1 MMDFS
6 RRREWKSLLHQSTA
20 PSTMA
25 ERTEV
30 NTHSVHAANPTSVG
44 SSSERSA
51 SSVTV
56 LSTAAA
62 AGHDTLRSSALE
74 VRVSGFGLSLVVPP
88 CLRLGVRALADYAA
102 HTGNGGGMTDDELVR
117 QDPLQQLHWLHTQ
130 QQARLSGHPRLRD
143 SGGLRRVAEPRKVVP
158 SRLGWGECVSTATT
172 VSPPMLDIGIM
183 KDLIDKAEP
192 HALELQ
198 EPQSSNADGGGCAAG
213 LAANECDEVKVTD
226 FASVPDVGAGRAARH
241 AAAAAAATAT
251 PVHHQT
257 TTITTDSGVGDELLL
272 LPPPPPAILRTAL
285 ASRAA
290 GSGSGQGTSL
300 AAVRSGL
307 STWRLDGSWATPQH
321 SITESTRLERVA
333 VAARNS
339 DNGAT
344 PPAAAAVLRRLEC
357 EIIRQQNYH
366 RGAVIQSREYRAPE
380 VLLGN
385 FCLPSCDVWSMGCI
399 AYELVS
405 GRFLFDCIADRE
417 CFATASFRQQQQ
429 QQQQQQRQGTERD
442 HTSDSN
448 VGDKGTPQRQDKRD
462 GQSIY
467 LEDAEQDLDVFHL
480 KAIMRLLGPPPV
492 SLLRQQPMGLFV
504 DNFFDSRGDFRF
516 WERCEAEEA
525 GIHLADPYRQL
536 ELEYGAGGAAGSGAG
551 RQRSPQLLPP
561 RTLPQRMNDV
571 TTAPL
576 TNSPP
581 PHPLLV

>member
-1 MMDFS
+1 
-6 RRREWKSLLHQSTA
+6 
-20 PSTMA
+20 
-25 ERTEV
+25 
-30 NTHSVHAANPTSVG
+30 
-44 SSSERSA
+44 
-51 SSVTV
+51 
-56 LSTAAA
+56 
-62 AGHDTLRSSALE
+62 
-74 VRVSGFGLSLVVPP
+74 
-88 CLRLGVRALADYAA
+88 
-102 HTGNGGGMTDDELVR
+102 
-117 QDPLQQLHWLHTQ
+117 
-130 QQARLSGHPRLRD
+130 
-143 SGGLRRVAEPRKVVP
+143 
-158 SRLGWGECVSTATT
+158 
-172 VSPPMLDIGIM
+172 MLDIGMM
-183 KDLIDKAEP
+183 KDLIGKAEP

-213 LAANECDEVKVTD
+213 LAANECDEDKVTD
-226 FASVPDVGAGRAARH
+226 FASVPDVGAGIAARH
-241 AAAAAAATAT
+241 AAAAAAAAAATAT

-290 GSGSGQGTSL
+290 GSGSGQSTSL

-307 STWRLDGSWATPQH
+307 STWRLDGSWATLQH

-344 PPAAAAVLRRLEC
+344 PPAAATVLRRLEC

-417 CFATASFRQQQQ
+417 CFATASLRQQQQ
-429 QQQQQQRQGTERD
+429 QQQQQLRQGTERD

-462 GQSIY
+462 GQPIY

-504 DNFFDSRGDFRF
+504 DNFFDSRGDFRASGSAARPRRPAYI
-516 WERCEAEEA
+516 W
-525 GIHLADPYRQL
+525 LAH
-536 ELEYGAGGAAGSGAG
+536 
-551 RQRSPQLLPP
+551 
-561 RTLPQRMNDV
+561 
-571 TTAPL
+571 TA
-576 TNSPP
+576 S
-581 PHPLLV
+581 